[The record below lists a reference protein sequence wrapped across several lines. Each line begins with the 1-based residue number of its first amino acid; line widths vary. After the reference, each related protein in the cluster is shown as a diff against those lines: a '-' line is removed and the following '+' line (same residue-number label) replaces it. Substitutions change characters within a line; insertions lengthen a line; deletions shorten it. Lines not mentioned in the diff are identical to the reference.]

1 MKRILVLSMML
12 VLGFTS
18 LSAVSYAQSEDA
30 NRTVNPGNDPAD
42 NAGRTYVK
50 TGTEGGAGVVGLQDD
65 CPICAA
71 RRSGV
76 AIKKATNPGATSSPN
91 SPADKAQGGTQ

>member
-12 VLGFTS
+12 VLGCVS

-30 NRTVNPGNDPAD
+30 NRTVNPGTDP
-42 NAGRTYVK
+42 NENTGRTFVK
-50 TGTEGGAGVVGLQDD
+50 AGTEGGAAVVGLQDD
-65 CPICAA
+65 CPVCAA

-91 SPADKAQGGTQ
+91 SPNEKAQGGTQ